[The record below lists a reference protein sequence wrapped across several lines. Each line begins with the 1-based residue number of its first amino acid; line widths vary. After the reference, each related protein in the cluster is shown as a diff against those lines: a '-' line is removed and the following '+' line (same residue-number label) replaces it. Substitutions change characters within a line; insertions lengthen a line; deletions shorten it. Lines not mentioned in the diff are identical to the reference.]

1 MEENSKKTGKK
12 GQLIWM
18 YFIGI
23 ELAGFFIGDML
34 TRTGQ
39 TAAAQIL
46 QIFVPTPLT
55 VEGGIFFCY
64 IGSSFLLFPSFQKE
78 NGGYVPGFLSRI
90 VLIFFYR
97 VVCLRH
103 VCLGCFLWY
112 SISVVMVFSSAN
124 FMWLQR

>member
-1 MEENSKKTGKK
+1 
-12 GQLIWM
+12 M

-34 TRTGQ
+34 TRAGQ

-64 IGSSFLLFPSFQKE
+64 IGSSFFTISVFLKKKMAVMYLVFSLSCAYLL
-78 NGGYVPGFLSRI
+78 LSRGMPWA
-90 VLIFFYR
+90 
-97 VVCLRH
+97 CLPGM
-103 VCLGCFLWY
+103 LSL
-112 SISVVMVFSSAN
+112 VFN
-124 FMWLQR
+124 ING